1 MAQLLDV
8 AQFSG
13 AAILDLGCG
22 DGLVGEALTV
32 RGFTNIS
39 GFDISSKMVALALR
53 SFHSTT

>member
-39 GFDISSKMVALALR
+39 GFDISSKMVALSLR
-53 SFHSTT
+53 SSHSTT